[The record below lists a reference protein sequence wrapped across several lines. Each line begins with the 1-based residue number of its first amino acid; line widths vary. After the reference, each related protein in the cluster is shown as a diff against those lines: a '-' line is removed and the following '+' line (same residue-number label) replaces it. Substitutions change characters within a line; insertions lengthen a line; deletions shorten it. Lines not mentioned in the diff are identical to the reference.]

1 MKSRFFPLIVTIAVF
16 CGMYYYAYRD
26 FSSFGSMR
34 IVGNLLR
41 DYSYLGIA
49 AVGATFVI
57 LSGGIDLSVG
67 SVIGFT
73 TVFCALM
80 IVEEEM
86 DPREVFAIVLA
97 MGTAFGAAM
106 GVIIYFF
113 KIPPFIVTLSGMFL
127 ARGMAYVLTTES
139 IRIGRHP
146 FYVKVSDLVYIFPDK
161 GRFTFA
167 SGALL
172 GTFAFGIILAHF
184 TRFGRDVYAIGGNP
198 TSAHLLGVPV
208 RRTIIGVYALSSF
221 LATFAGI
228 VLSLSKKSGDATTAI
243 GVELDV
249 IAAVVIGGTLL
260 TGGVGYVIGTFFG
273 VMMPGVIRTYLT
285 LDGSLSP
292 WWIKIAIGGMLFGF
306 IVMQKL
312 LSSGQVITQTFIRI
326 KVFIR
331 NLIQQYIR
339 PKTARPRPET

>member
-1 MKSRFFPLIVTIAVF
+1 MKSRFFPLFVTIAVF
-16 CGMYYYAYRD
+16 CAMYYYAYRD

-41 DYSYLGIA
+41 DYAYLGIA
-49 AVGATFVI
+49 AVGMTFVI
-57 LSGGIDLSVG
+57 ISGGIDLSVG
-67 SVIGFT
+67 SVIAFT
-73 TVFCALM
+73 GVFCALM
-80 IVEEEM
+80 ITEEGM
-86 DPREVFAIVLA
+86 HPQTAFAIVLA
-97 MGTAFGAAM
+97 LGTTFGAVM
-106 GVIIYFF
+106 GMIIYFF

-139 IRIGRHP
+139 IRITHP
-146 FYVKVSDLVYIFPDK
+146 FYLRVAKLVHIFPDK

-172 GTFAFGIILAHF
+172 ATFAFGIILAHF

-208 RRTIIGVYALSSF
+208 RRTIIGVYALSGF

-228 VLSLSKKSGDATTAI
+228 VLSLSKRSGDATIAL

-260 TGGVGYVIGTFFG
+260 TGGVGYVVGTFFG

-292 WWIKIAIGGMLFGF
+292 WWIKIAIGGMLFAF

-312 LSSGQVITQTFIRI
+312 LSSGGSVKQVAHWVRVRAGSITFTFGR
-326 KVFIR
+326 KS
-331 NLIQQYIR
+331 
-339 PKTARPRPET
+339 PT